1 MQFLYPAFLFGLFA
15 LAVPVIVHLFYFR
28 KFKTVYFT
36 NVRFLKEVKQETSA
50 RQKLKNLLVLF
61 MRCLA
66 IAALVFAFAQPFIP
80 SGSVVKQGLKSVSI
94 FVDNSYS
101 MSSMSKEISL
111 FDKAKIRAREIL
123 QAYKDQ
129 DNFQILTNDFEGK
142 HQRLLSKE
150 DALIM
155 LDELKVSPAVR
166 NISEVMKRQT
176 QVLNTSDRSIKI
188 AYILSDFQKNISD
201 FTPKTDTLIDFNLI
215 PLQSTTPKNIGIDS
229 CWFEIPVQMANQV
242 NPLIVKVHNYSDEKL
257 ENVTLNLKYDGQ
269 DKPAGNLSIGPNGT
283 ATDTINFAI
292 QSTGW
297 HQAELSIKDYPV
309 QFDDHYYFAFNVA
322 EKIDVL
328 CINEDTPN
336 KYLDAVFKG
345 ISYFKLND
353 INAKS
358 IDYSKLGINKLIILN
373 GLKTIS
379 SGLAQELGSYIK
391 NGGNVLLFPSDN
403 ADLASYNSYLKSVGA
418 NELIA
423 FEKKDKMV
431 SKINTNDFVFSE
443 VYENANANLK
453 LPSTKVAYTIN
464 EFSGNAMIRLLS
476 YRDGTSY
483 LNKYKLEKGNQY
495 LCTSPLD
502 NDFND
507 LVTSAEVF
515 VPMLYKMSISTS
527 KSSKIAYTLDKD
539 AFIESD
545 VNVGEKTDQVFR
557 LKSGTSEII
566 PEQKTVL
573 STLILKVNDL
583 IKNAGFYTLIDE
595 QKKPVQDFAFN
606 FNRKESDLSCLNFD
620 EISEKLSPNVKLM
633 KLNPEANLATM
644 VGEKDRGIILWK
656 WFVVFALIFLALESL
671 IIRFLK
677 V

>member
-36 NVRFLKEVKQETSA
+36 NVRFLKELKQETSA
-50 RQKLKNLLVLF
+50 RQKLKNLLVLL

-66 IAALVFAFAQPFIP
+66 LAALVFAFAQPFIP
-80 SGSVVKQGLKSVSI
+80 SGGVVKQGLKSVSI
-94 FVDNSYS
+94 FIDNSYS

-269 DKPAGNLSIGPNGT
+269 DKPAGNLSIGPNAT

-322 EKIDVL
+322 EKIEVL

-358 IDYSKLGINKLIILN
+358 IDYSKLGTNKLIILN
-373 GLKTIS
+373 GLKSIS

-453 LPSTKVAYTIN
+453 LPSTKAAYTIN
-464 EFSGNAMIRLLS
+464 EFSGNAVIRLLS

-573 STLILKVNDL
+573 STLILKVNDV

>member
-36 NVRFLKEVKQETSA
+36 NVRFLKELKQETSA
-50 RQKLKNLLVLF
+50 RQKLKNLLVLL

-242 NPLIVKVHNYSDEKL
+242 NPLIVKVRNYSDEKL
-257 ENVTLNLKYDGQ
+257 ENVTLNLKYDGK
-269 DKPAGNLSIGPNGT
+269 DKPAGNLSIGPNAT

-453 LPSTKVAYTIN
+453 LPSTKAAYTIN

-633 KLNPEANLATM
+633 KLNPEANLATI